1 MHMKV
6 AAVLDLKIE
15 KYDMTANDQLEN
27 NQVDL
32 LVKKRRNWNILY
44 FCLFTSNTWYL
55 SICCPTQILDY
66 LIMTFTCNNKVKNR
80 YNCEKIKGFLKVK
93 ISC

>member
-32 LVKKRRNWNILY
+32 LKSGEIEISCISVYLHQIHDT
-44 FCLFTSNTWYL
+44 CLFAARH
-55 SICCPTQILDY
+55 
-66 LIMTFTCNNKVKNR
+66 R
-80 YNCEKIKGFLKVK
+80 Y
-93 ISC
+93 

>member
-1 MHMKV
+1 MKV

-32 LVKKRRNWNILY
+32 LVKKRRN
-44 FCLFTSNTWYL
+44 
-55 SICCPTQILDY
+55 
-66 LIMTFTCNNKVKNR
+66 
-80 YNCEKIKGFLKVK
+80 
-93 ISC
+93 